1 MKKKAKQI
9 IDKLTKAGYIAYY
22 AGGYVRDLLLDLD
35 SDDIDIATNAP
46 PETVQQIFPHT
57 APIGI
62 AFGIVLVILKDHAYE
77 VATFRKDLGYENG
90 RHPTSVAYSSPEED
104 AQRRDFTI
112 NGMFFDPLKK
122 EVIDYVGGKKD
133 LKAKLIRAI
142 GNPTERFKEDR
153 LRMIR
158 AVRMAVRFNFQIEE
172 KTKEAILKYAK
183 ELFPS
188 VAIERVFQELHK
200 MAKNINFKKGLF
212 LLFDLHLLEAIFP
225 KLKGIK
231 RKELEKRLF
240 DTELIPQHAPTIA
253 KLLPL
258 FGDSSLEERIELCQY
273 LKLSAE
279 DLKYVAFYD
288 NLEKILAENKPLD
301 DFASVELLAS
311 PFCEIALEC
320 FAIRFPLKE
329 RKAFLES
336 YFQKKADL
344 KHFIERKQNNEPV
357 VKAKHLMKAGI
368 TPSPLMGELLKE
380 AEKIAINSKNENTD
394 EIVAL
399 LKKSTLWPKTE

>member
-9 IDKLTKAGYIAYY
+9 IDKLTKAGYTAYY
-22 AGGYVRDLLLDLD
+22 AGGYVRDLILGLD
-35 SDDIDIATNAP
+35 SDDIDIATDAP

-62 AFGIVLVILKDHAYE
+62 AFGIVLVVLKEHAYE

-90 RHPTSVAYSSPEED
+90 RHPTAVSYSSPKED
-104 AQRRDFTI
+104 ALRRDFTI

-122 EVIDYVGGKKD
+122 EVIDYVEGKKD
-133 LKAKLIRAI
+133 IKAQLIRAI
-142 GNPTERFKEDR
+142 GDPEERFKEDR

-158 AVRMAVRFNFQIEE
+158 AVRMAVRFNFKIEE
-172 KTKEAILKYAK
+172 KTKAAILKYAQ

-188 VAIERVFQELHK
+188 VAIERVFQELNK

-212 LLFDLHLLEAIFP
+212 LLFDLHLLETIFP
-225 KLKGIK
+225 QLKGLK
-231 RKELEKRLF
+231 RKELEDRLF
-240 DTELIPQHAPTIA
+240 DTELIPQHALTIA

-258 FGDSSLEERIELCQY
+258 FGPLNLAEKTALCQY
-273 LKLSAE
+273 LKLSQE

-288 NLEKILAENKPLD
+288 NLEKIFTENKKLD

-311 PFCEIALEC
+311 SFCEIALESY
-320 FAIRFPLKE
+320 AIRFPLKE
-329 RKAFLES
+329 RKVFLEK

-357 VKAKHLMKAGI
+357 VKAKHLMKEGI

-380 AEKIAINSKNENTD
+380 AEKIAANSKTENT
-394 EIVAL
+394 EKIIAA
-399 LKKSTLWPKTE
+399 LKKSSLWPKT